1 MKKFSDFLVTE
12 SRKEYLDNRNPVIAL
27 IIEGATKAKVF
38 NPMIDAY
45 TVESF
50 KEESLKSIGSF
61 ITANIGNFSLSQTYN
76 FVINMF
82 VGGDRVAEVSGNISL
97 TVGYPK
103 NHVKSLESNKHLTAT
118 WNDLKNGKKTS
129 ISANL

>member
-1 MKKFSDFLVTE
+1 MKKFSDYIVCE

-27 IIEGATKAKVF
+27 IIEAATKAKVF
-38 NPMIDAY
+38 NPMIDSY

-50 KEESLKSIGSF
+50 TEQSLKSSGSF
-61 ITANIGNFSLSQTYN
+61 ITANIGNFSLSQTYT
-76 FVINMF
+76 FEINMF
-82 VGGDRVAEVSGNISL
+82 VGGDRVAEVDGTISL

-103 NHVKSLESNKHLTAT
+103 NSAKALESNKHLTAN
-118 WNDLKNGKKTS
+118 WNDLKHGKKTA